1 MADLSKYKQFEN
13 NLKYFVGYATEVT
26 LCACQS
32 GTVYC
37 TFSIPLKKKK
47 DDEPLWLNCKVFGNE
62 LASKLESEVK
72 KGSKVLVGGFFK
84 TTQSEEREYLN
95 FIVMNYTVLQDPV
108 SRGETYDS

>member
-1 MADLSKYKQFEN
+1 MQPKLHFVLVNQERYIAPFLYRSKKN
-13 NLKYFVGYATEVT
+13 
-26 LCACQS
+26 
-32 GTVYC
+32 
-37 TFSIPLKKKK
+37 K

-84 TTQSEEREYLN
+84 TSQSEEREFLN

-108 SRGETYDS
+108 SRGESYDS